1 MAKIIK
7 IGSQNLTP
15 NKIANPF
22 KTSRNSTTNP
32 FKYNNFEG
40 TTLPFELSADV
51 FEAKKTNKL
60 KMIASSVTGSMN
72 KVKSIIPESIVNFAR
87 RVASGVSNAWD
98 YANSTSFTHAMSD
111 AANAIKENSVIK
123 NTTDFLMAERH
134 LPEFYGISS
143 RISAIREN
151 ITGKIDNIVE
161 IGRGV
166 STRCKDIVSNIN
178 FSSKSKYAN
187 MSVAELEE
195 CFATAL
201 SEGGI
206 A

>member
-22 KTSRNSTTNP
+22 KTSRSSSTNP

-51 FEAKKTNKL
+51 FETKKANKL
-60 KMIASSVTGSMN
+60 RMIASSVTGSMS
-72 KVKSIIPESIVNFAR
+72 KVKSIIPESIVNFAK
-87 RVASGVSNAWD
+87 RVHGNITSAWD
-98 YANSTSFTHAMSD
+98 YAKSTSFTDAMVD
-111 AANAIKENSVIK
+111 AGHAIKEIPAVK
-123 NTTDFLMAERH
+123 HTTNFMTAERH

-143 RISAIREN
+143 RISAIRED
-151 ITGKIDNIVE
+151 ITGKIDSIVE
-161 IGRGV
+161 AGRNV
-166 STRCKDIVSNIN
+166 STRCKDIVSNIS
-178 FSSKSKYAN
+178 FSSKAKYAN
-187 MSVAELEE
+187 MSVKELEE
-195 CFATAL
+195 CFAAAL
-201 SEGGI
+201 AEGGI